1 MLAKSAFLCEGGRSG
16 ETQTAVLTRSRKR
29 KKKKERKKKGRR
41 MRQMGQNY
49 KGKLKKRSL
58 GTEKDVKVIKKNKTN
73 NKIR

>member
-1 MLAKSAFLCEGGRSG
+1 MKEGGVGKPRLLCSLG
-16 ETQTAVLTRSRKR
+16 QGKE
-29 KKKKERKKKGRR
+29 KKKKKQKGRR

-58 GTEKDVKVIKKNKTN
+58 GTEKDVKVIKENKTN